1 MALKRQDQENIHE
14 NCVYIERN
22 GEKLNGIEA
31 YSSMPFFSFFFY
43 VYRSNEVQLRVT
55 ASTNAFTFAPFFSFF
70 FTIIIPQ

>member
-1 MALKRQDQENIHE
+1 MELRHIPP
-14 NCVYIERN
+14 C
-22 GEKLNGIEA
+22 L
-31 YSSMPFFSFFFY
+31 FFLFFFY